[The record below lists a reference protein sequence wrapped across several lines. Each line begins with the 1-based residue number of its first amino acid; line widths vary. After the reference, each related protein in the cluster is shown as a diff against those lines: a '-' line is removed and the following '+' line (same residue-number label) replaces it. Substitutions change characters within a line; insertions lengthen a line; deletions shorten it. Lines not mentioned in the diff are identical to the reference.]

1 MSDNAQLV
9 RGCYDAF
16 GRGDIPGV
24 LAALSDDVVWDSPE
38 PLPQAMN
45 AHGRDEV
52 GQFFQKVGSTWDDLA
67 VNIDDLVTAGDRV
80 CVLGH
85 AAGKVDGRTTGY
97 DFAHSWTLRNGA
109 CVSFHEYVDPEPGLL
124 TG

>member
-97 DFAHSWTLRNGA
+97 DFAHAWTMRNGT

-124 TG
+124 AG